1 VAKGRGSTGAGGQ
14 RLGRWT
20 LQSADVLRV
29 QAAGLRQAGR
39 AMAQIVAKVR
49 ERFVDEQT
57 PQKRISAIGDQV
69 LLKVKVGRATAPGS
83 VHGGRL
89 HSGP

>member
-1 VAKGRGSTGAGGQ
+1 
-14 RLGRWT
+14 
-20 LQSADVLRV
+20 
-29 QAAGLRQAGR
+29 
-39 AMAQIVAKVR
+39 MAQIVAKVR